1 MTNFSNI
8 SESPV
13 QFTRRNLFKSAAAGA
28 ATMATAGLS
37 VAQAAPKKEGTYA
50 NNGAPEA
57 LRIRNDRISDE
68 NKKTL
73 MALPCKYVP
82 VAVKFYAV
90 KPENFG
96 LKYKHTDKRMSLCQ
110 FVSYAQKTHSS
121 FYIDKTNEDCMG
133 RTVLGMVQEPPLG
146 ASGQAGFDFGV
157 FRNQDANSRLYY
169 NIPTAIRDTI
179 NYVIFSPIDQCEFN
193 PDVVVFVGDT
203 DMADIVM
210 RATSYISGDLWESK
224 SSSVL
229 SCAWTYMYTWLS
241 GKVNHCQTGMHH
253 GMGRRK
259 VYPKGLHIVSVP
271 YQKLDTQRSTV
282 VCLALRQMDWQ
293 LISFRPNDKDQDEL
307 RRRMRNWNALSKQ
320 INESYSFALPEN
332 KIQK

>member
-1 MTNFSNI
+1 MTISNI
-8 SESPV
+8 TEAPV
-13 QFTRRNLFKSAAAGA
+13 EFTRRNLFKSAAAGA
-28 ATMATAGLS
+28 AAMATAGIS

-82 VAVKFYAV
+82 IAVKFYAV

-193 PDVVVFVGDT
+193 PDVVVFVGDS

-271 YQKLDTQRSTV
+271 YQKLDE

-307 RRRMRNWNALSKQ
+307 RRRMRNWNALAKQ
-320 INESYSFALPEN
+320 INEKYSFALPEN

>member
-169 NIPTAIRDTI
+169 NIPIAIRDTI

-193 PDVVVFVGDT
+193 PDVVVFVGDS

-271 YQKLDTQRSTV
+271 YQKLDE

-307 RRRMRNWNALSKQ
+307 RRRIRNWNALSKQ

-332 KIQK
+332 KVQK

>member
-50 NNGAPEA
+50 DNGAPEA

-169 NIPTAIRDTI
+169 NIPIAIRDTI

-193 PDVVVFVGDT
+193 PDVVVFVGDS

-271 YQKLDTQRSTV
+271 YQKLDE

-332 KIQK
+332 KVQK

>member
-133 RTVLGMVQEPPLG
+133 RTVLGIVQEPPLG

-169 NIPTAIRDTI
+169 NIPIAIRDTI

-193 PDVVVFVGDT
+193 PDVVVFVGDS

-253 GMGRRK
+253 GMSRRK

-271 YQKLDTQRSTV
+271 YQKLDE

>member
-1 MTNFSNI
+1 MTNFSII

-169 NIPTAIRDTI
+169 NIPIAIRDTI

-193 PDVVVFVGDT
+193 PDVVVFVGDS

-271 YQKLDTQRSTV
+271 YQKLDE

-332 KIQK
+332 KVQK

>member
-1 MTNFSNI
+1 MTISNI
-8 SESPV
+8 TEAPV
-13 QFTRRNLFKSAAAGA
+13 EFTRRNLFKSAAAGA
-28 ATMATAGLS
+28 AAMATAGIS

-169 NIPTAIRDTI
+169 NIPIAIRDTI

-193 PDVVVFVGDT
+193 PDVVVFVGDS

-271 YQKLDTQRSTV
+271 YQKLDE

-307 RRRMRNWNALSKQ
+307 RRRMRNWNVLSKQ

>member
-13 QFTRRNLFKSAAAGA
+13 QFTRRNLLKGAAAGA

-169 NIPTAIRDTI
+169 NIPIAIRDTI

-193 PDVVVFVGDT
+193 PDVVVFVGDS

-271 YQKLDTQRSTV
+271 YQKLDE

-332 KIQK
+332 KVQK

>member
-169 NIPTAIRDTI
+169 NIPIAIRDTI

-193 PDVVVFVGDT
+193 PDVVVFVGDS

-229 SCAWTYMYTWLS
+229 SCAWTYMYT
-241 GKVNHCQTGMHH
+241 
-253 GMGRRK
+253 
-259 VYPKGLHIVSVP
+259 
-271 YQKLDTQRSTV
+271 
-282 VCLALRQMDWQ
+282 
-293 LISFRPNDKDQDEL
+293 
-307 RRRMRNWNALSKQ
+307 
-320 INESYSFALPEN
+320 
-332 KIQK
+332 

>member
-271 YQKLDTQRSTV
+271 YQKLDE

-320 INESYSFALPEN
+320 INENYSFALPEN

>member
-1 MTNFSNI
+1 MTNLSNI

-169 NIPTAIRDTI
+169 NIPIAIRDTI

-193 PDVVVFVGDT
+193 PDVVVFVGDS

-271 YQKLDTQRSTV
+271 YQKLDE

-332 KIQK
+332 KVQK

>member
-169 NIPTAIRDTI
+169 NIPIAIRDTI

-193 PDVVVFVGDT
+193 PDVVVFVGDS

-271 YQKLDTQRSTV
+271 YQKLDE

-332 KIQK
+332 KV

>member
-37 VAQAAPKKEGTYA
+37 VAQAAPKKEGTFA

-271 YQKLDTQRSTV
+271 YQKLDE

>member
-133 RTVLGMVQEPPLG
+133 RTVLGMVQEPP
-146 ASGQAGFDFGV
+146 
-157 FRNQDANSRLYY
+157 
-169 NIPTAIRDTI
+169 P
-179 NYVIFSPIDQCEFN
+179 P
-193 PDVVVFVGDT
+193 
-203 DMADIVM
+203 
-210 RATSYISGDLWESK
+210 
-224 SSSVL
+224 
-229 SCAWTYMYTWLS
+229 
-241 GKVNHCQTGMHH
+241 
-253 GMGRRK
+253 
-259 VYPKGLHIVSVP
+259 
-271 YQKLDTQRSTV
+271 
-282 VCLALRQMDWQ
+282 
-293 LISFRPNDKDQDEL
+293 
-307 RRRMRNWNALSKQ
+307 
-320 INESYSFALPEN
+320 
-332 KIQK
+332 

>member
-1 MTNFSNI
+1 MTISNI
-8 SESPV
+8 TEAPV
-13 QFTRRNLFKSAAAGA
+13 EFTRRNLFKSAAAGA
-28 ATMATAGLS
+28 AAMATAGIS

-169 NIPTAIRDTI
+169 NIPIAIRDTI

-193 PDVVVFVGDT
+193 PDVVVFVGDS

-271 YQKLDTQRSTV
+271 YQKLDE

-307 RRRMRNWNALSKQ
+307 RRRMRNWNALAKQ
-320 INESYSFALPEN
+320 INEKYSFALPEN

>member
-169 NIPTAIRDTI
+169 NIPIAIRDTI

-193 PDVVVFVGDT
+193 PDVVVFVGDS

-259 VYPKGLHIVSVP
+259 VYPLSLIHISEP
-271 YQKLDTQRSTV
+271 TRH
-282 VCLALRQMDWQ
+282 
-293 LISFRPNDKDQDEL
+293 
-307 RRRMRNWNALSKQ
+307 
-320 INESYSFALPEN
+320 
-332 KIQK
+332 

>member
-82 VAVKFYAV
+82 VAVKSYPFN
-90 KPENFG
+90 PQNLG

-169 NIPTAIRDTI
+169 NIPIAIRDTI

-271 YQKLDTQRSTV
+271 YQKLDE

>member
-57 LRIRNDRISDE
+57 LHIRNDRISDE

-169 NIPTAIRDTI
+169 NIPIAIRDTI

-193 PDVVVFVGDT
+193 PDVVVFVGDS

-271 YQKLDTQRSTV
+271 YQKLDE

-332 KIQK
+332 KVQK

>member
-37 VAQAAPKKEGTYA
+37 VAQADPKKEGTYA

-169 NIPTAIRDTI
+169 NIPIAIRDTI

-193 PDVVVFVGDT
+193 PDVVVFVGDS

-271 YQKLDTQRSTV
+271 YQKLDE

-332 KIQK
+332 KVQK

>member
-1 MTNFSNI
+1 
-8 SESPV
+8 
-13 QFTRRNLFKSAAAGA
+13 
-28 ATMATAGLS
+28 
-37 VAQAAPKKEGTYA
+37 
-50 NNGAPEA
+50 
-57 LRIRNDRISDE
+57 
-68 NKKTL
+68 
-73 MALPCKYVP
+73 
-82 VAVKFYAV
+82 
-90 KPENFG
+90 
-96 LKYKHTDKRMSLCQ
+96 MSLCQ

-169 NIPTAIRDTI
+169 NIPIAIRDTI

-271 YQKLDTQRSTV
+271 YQKLDE

>member
-157 FRNQDANSRLYY
+157 FRNQAANSRLYY
-169 NIPTAIRDTI
+169 NIPIAIRDTI

-193 PDVVVFVGDT
+193 PDVVVFVGDS

-271 YQKLDTQRSTV
+271 YQKLDE

-332 KIQK
+332 KVQK

>member
-110 FVSYAQKTHSS
+110 FVCYAQKTHSS

-169 NIPTAIRDTI
+169 NIPIAIRDTI

-193 PDVVVFVGDT
+193 PDVVVFVGDS

-271 YQKLDTQRSTV
+271 YQKLDE

>member
-169 NIPTAIRDTI
+169 NIPIAIRDTI

-193 PDVVVFVGDT
+193 PDVVVFVGDS
-203 DMADIVM
+203 DIVM

-271 YQKLDTQRSTV
+271 YQKLDE

-332 KIQK
+332 KVQK

>member
-50 NNGAPEA
+50 NNGVPEA

-169 NIPTAIRDTI
+169 NIPIAIRDTI

-193 PDVVVFVGDT
+193 PDVVVFVGDS

-271 YQKLDTQRSTV
+271 YQKLDE

-332 KIQK
+332 KVQK

>member
-73 MALPCKYVP
+73 MALPCKYGP

-169 NIPTAIRDTI
+169 NIPIAIRDTI

-193 PDVVVFVGDT
+193 PDVVVFVGDS

-271 YQKLDTQRSTV
+271 YQKLDE

-332 KIQK
+332 KVQK